1 MDNGKLV
8 NKLGVPV
15 ISPDDAPM
23 VIVVS
28 QVVSSLSVVNLRF
41 IDNKDYP
48 HYYLRLEGEAYIP
61 DGDCHTTINYGKFK
75 GQTLHTVPTS
85 YINHRLKLALIDM
98 CRFRF
103 ELERRALLK
112 RLIES

>member
-15 ISPDDAPM
+15 VSQSDKP
-23 VIVVS
+23 VIVAVT
-28 QVVSSLSVVNLRF
+28 QVVTTLAVKDLRF
-41 IDNKDYP
+41 IDEKDYP
-48 HYYLRLEGEAYIP
+48 HYYLRLEGEAHIP
-61 DGDCHTTINYGKFK
+61 DGECHTAISYGKFK
-75 GQTLHTVPTS
+75 GQTLHTIPTS
-85 YINHRLKLALIDM
+85 YINHRLKLALIDT

-112 RLIES
+112 RLLES